1 MAVKMPER
9 KYFTFPELVRR
20 WECDENDLRR
30 MILDRELIP
39 SYVINEF
46 ARVVKFKLS
55 SPDVPEYE
63 SAYWISESVERDKLP
78 GELEEK
84 DPVKYLLVET
94 DGFYYL
100 LHPWQTTSLNCTFLY
115 FSNSRSHQ
123 QESGETCFMLHR
135 QEPLSLDEVMKNGV
149 AMADE
154 VFRLERRDTYLLD
167 TSNVGKSEIGARE
180 RTTYLNIIGAMLELL
195 QSSKPSRE
203 SAAAV
208 IRELVDN
215 YGDMPGISK
224 TNLELKFADAVRSI
238 RAT

>member
-1 MAVKMPER
+1 MAFKMPER
-9 KYFTFPELVRR
+9 KYFTFPELIQR
-20 WECDENDLRR
+20 WKCDENDLRR

-39 SYVINEF
+39 SYVINES
-46 ARVVKFKLS
+46 ALVVNFEFS
-55 SPDVPEYE
+55 CPDLPEYE
-63 SAYWISESVERDKLP
+63 SGYWSPEIVKYDDLH
-78 GELEEK
+78 GELEEVGSAK
-84 DPVKYLLVET
+84 LVDA

-100 LHPWQTTSLNCTFLY
+100 LHPWQRTSLNCTFVY
-115 FSNSRSHQ
+115 FSTNRGHQ
-123 QESGETCFMLHR
+123 KDSGETCFMLHR
-135 QEPLSLDEVMKNGV
+135 QEPLSLDEVMKSGV

-154 VFRLERRDTYLLD
+154 VFRLERRDNYLLD

-195 QSSKPSRE
+195 QSSKPGRE

-215 YGDMPGISK
+215 YGDRPGISK
-224 TNLELKFADAVRSI
+224 SNLELKFTDAVRSI